1 LSNNKKNQ
9 QKDQSLPRSNIPKL
23 AMKLALTHLEQN
35 KQNEEKSELLA
46 P

>member
-1 LSNNKKNQ
+1 MSNNKKNHH
-9 QKDQSLPRSNIPKL
+9 KDQSLPGSNIPKL

-35 KQNEEKSELLA
+35 KENEEKSELLA